1 MKYDEM
7 MNKAIEMLKNDDEL
21 FCNMIDELDSYNGFA
36 DGFKCW
42 EMYCLDDFYCNVSA
56 TKLLEDIDGNHF
68 STCDEYF
75 CFTDNGLES
84 VADKYERYL
93 DNTTEEEV
101 LDNVIENY
109 SHLYFSDNDFKELI
123 ESIVN
128 FEEDEE
134 ES

>member
-21 FCNMIDELDSYNGFA
+21 FCNMVDELDSYNGFA
-36 DGFKCW
+36 DGYKCW
-42 EMYCLDDFYCNVSA
+42 EMYCLDDFYYNVSA

-75 CFTDNGLES
+75 CFTYNGLES

-93 DNTTEEEV
+93 DNTSEEEV

-109 SHLYFSDNDFKELI
+109 NHLFFYDNDFKELI
-123 ESIVN
+123 ESIAN

-134 ES
+134 E